1 MEPTKADPPRTLLL
15 WSAAIV
21 VGNLIAVVWHLL
33 LVVKVQPGFPRFA
46 VPLLILVNSV
56 PVAGVVAFAKGFP
69 KLAGSMIVV
78 PLAIALAIGVYAH
91 ISQSGHGQYI
101 SHAARKLEAPIS
113 DQRRAAGASGG
124 TWLLCRAASVSAHV
138 RAACVAD
145 MRTPGFVI
153 VNAPRTHSVLEV
165 VDGALLSK
173 SYPPATVTLGTNG

>member
-21 VGNLIAVVWHLL
+21 VGHLIAVVWHRL

-78 PLAIALAIGVYAH
+78 PLAIALAIGNRPL
-91 ISQSGHGQYI
+91 S
-101 SHAARKLEAPIS
+101 
-113 DQRRAAGASGG
+113 
-124 TWLLCRAASVSAHV
+124 T
-138 RAACVAD
+138 
-145 MRTPGFVI
+145 
-153 VNAPRTHSVLEV
+153 
-165 VDGALLSK
+165 ALI
-173 SYPPATVTLGTNG
+173 Y